1 MIQHHPS
8 PNGAATCPRQR
19 ATFDRRSLLVGC
31 GAAAA
36 ALAAW
41 PLVRRLIARREA
53 VFLARNQ
60 RYDGDLQTTITDGLA
75 AVGFDLTSLRGKT
88 VLLKPNM
95 VEPRRD
101 APQLSTHPAVV
112 VAAAEV
118 FGRHGARVVV
128 GEAPGH
134 LRDTQL
140 ALDESGIGEALDD
153 AKLPF
158 ADLNYQDVKPLTNA
172 LRASPLKSIYFPR
185 AVHEADLVVSLPKL
199 KTHHWVGMTAS
210 MKNLYGLLPGIK
222 YGWPKNVLHY
232 AGVPETV
239 VDINATVP
247 RAIAIVDA
255 IDCMEGDG
263 PIMGSRKHLG
273 MIAVG
278 TNLAALDATCA
289 RVMGFEPARISY
301 LQLAGAL
308 GPIADSQIEQP
319 GEAWQVLRSP
329 FQVLDVPHLNEL
341 RDAGVLIS

>member
-1 MIQHHPS
+1 
-8 PNGAATCPRQR
+8 
-19 ATFDRRSLLVGC
+19 V
-31 GAAAA
+31 AAA

-53 VFLARNQ
+53 VFLAKNQ
-60 RYDGDLQTTITDGLA
+60 RYDGDLPKTIADGLA
-75 AVGFDLTSLRGKT
+75 AVGFDLASLRGKT

-118 FGRHGARVVV
+118 FRRHGARVLV

-153 AKLPF
+153 AGLAF
-158 ADLNYQDVKPLTNA
+158 ADLNYQDVKPVSNV
-172 LRASPLKSIYFPR
+172 LRASPLKEICFPR
-185 AVHEADLVVSLPKL
+185 AVHEADLIVSLPKL
-199 KTHHWVGMTAS
+199 KTHHWVGITAA

-239 VDINATVP
+239 VDINAAAP
-247 RAIAIVDA
+247 PAIGIVDA
-255 IDCMEGDG
+255 IECMEGDG
-263 PIMGSRKHLG
+263 PIMGSAKHLG

-278 TNLAALDATCA
+278 ANLPALDATCA
-289 RVMGFEPARISY
+289 RVMGFGPERISY
-301 LQLAGAL
+301 LQLSDAL
-308 GPIADSQIEQP
+308 GPIAESQIEQR
-319 GEAWQVLRSP
+319 GEAWQGLCSP
-329 FQVLDVPHLNEL
+329 FEVLDVPHLNEL
-341 RDAGVLIS
+341 RGGTLIS